1 MGRRLDCSW
10 CERVDAYGAV
20 SWVSLGDNAGD
31 KAVGKVV
38 YVVES
43 VHLSVDYP
51 PKMCGEEVRRCKG
64 C

>member
-1 MGRRLDCSW
+1 MGRRLHCSW

-20 SWVSLGDNAGD
+20 SWGSLGDNAGD

-43 VHLSVDYP
+43 VHL
-51 PKMCGEEVRRCKG
+51 
-64 C
+64 